1 MWTQEGFCG
10 AMTMLR
16 VLVGLVAWPPK
27 FKREIT
33 THVPGG
39 GQARLLNG

>member
-1 MWTQEGFCG
+1 MWTQGGFCG
-10 AMTMLR
+10 AMTMLM
-16 VLVGLVAWPPK
+16 VLVGLVGWPLK